1 MKKVL
6 FLLTTMFLAMV
17 SCTEDFEELNTN
29 KNAVV
34 TPQPGQ
40 LFNRLLNAPVF
51 DYQRN
56 VNLYADFYSQYW
68 ANTVSGFESGRYE
81 YVDGWVG
88 NAWRQ
93 FFTDGLADIRTLQR
107 LYGDD
112 PIYSNLIQVLE
123 IWECTEWARMLDY
136 YGDLPYFNV
145 NFGEKVPYNSQQ
157 EIYYDLFDRITAAVN
172 AINVND
178 ENQISLAK
186 RDGQSIG
193 DDLIYDWDLD
203 KWKRLGNSIKLRM
216 AMRLSNIDPAKAQQE
231 ASAAISAGVMQSN
244 ADVAQI
250 PAWTNGFYDYL
261 RNMAIFWDN
270 IRASKTFIDMMYSQ
284 TSMEDPRARI
294 WFGYKESSPM
304 FGSERLEGVENGYNI
319 LPADANDFAT
329 MNEATN
335 YVGFSGDDVE
345 IDHFQPVMLYPE
357 VLFLQAEVALRGW
370 GPGDANSLVLEG
382 VRASM
387 EFVGVDPASATTYIN
402 DLPAL
407 SGSNEA
413 QLKQL
418 ITQKYISNFPNGREA
433 WADFRRT
440 DYPDLTLPI
449 DGVSSAASVASGTYV
464 KRIRYPDNAHNTEQ
478 DMMPANANTIDSNR
492 MDMRVWWD
500 TADTKSKSGG
510 LMNTNF

>member
-1 MKKVL
+1 MKKIL
-6 FLLTTMFLAMV
+6 MFLTTVFFITV
-17 SCTEDFEELNTN
+17 SCTEDFEELNTS

-34 TPQPGQ
+34 TPKAGQ

-88 NAWRQ
+88 NGWSQ
-93 FFTDGLADIRTLQR
+93 FFTDGLADVRTIQR

-112 PIYSNLIQVLE
+112 PIYNNVIQVLE
-123 IWECTEWARMLDY
+123 IWECVEWSRMLDY
-136 YGDLPYFNV
+136 YGDMPYFNV
-145 NFGEKVPYNSQQ
+145 GFGSKVPYNSQQ
-157 EIYYDLFDRITAAVN
+157 EIYYDLFDRITVAVN
-172 AINVND
+172 AIDAND
-178 ENQISLAK
+178 ESQISLAI
-186 RDGQSIG
+186 REGQVISEDILFG
-193 DDLIYDWDLD
+193 WDLE
-203 KWKRLGNSIKLRM
+203 KWKRFGNSMKLRM
-216 AMRLSNIDPAKAQQE
+216 AMRLSNVDPAKAEAE
-231 ASAAISAGVMQSN
+231 ASAAITAGVMQSN
-244 ADVAQI
+244 ADVAHI
-250 PAWTNGFYDYL
+250 PAWFRGFYDYL
-261 RNMAIFWDN
+261 RNMAVLWDN
-270 IRASKTFIDMMYSQ
+270 IRASETFIDMMYSQ

-294 WFGYKESSPM
+294 WFGYKESSPL
-304 FGSERLEGVENGYNI
+304 FGSERLEGVANGYNI

-329 MNEATN
+329 MNENTT
-335 YVGFSGDDVE
+335 YVGFTGDDAE

-357 VLFLQAEVALRGW
+357 VLFLQAEAALRGW
-370 GPGDANSLVLEG
+370 GPGDATSLMQEG

-387 EFVGVDPASATTYIN
+387 EFVGVDSAAATAYIN
-402 DLPAL
+402 ELSAL
-407 SGSNEA
+407 SGSNEE

-449 DGVSSAASVASGTYV
+449 DGVSSTSSVAAGTYV

-478 DMMPANANTIDSNR
+478 NMMPSNANTIESNR

-500 TADTKSKSGG
+500 TADTKTKSNG
-510 LMNTNF
+510 LMNSNF